1 MGDLVLDADFTAPLK
16 PITDYPTPL
25 GEYLGAQ
32 VTGTLQ
38 GIADRY
44 QYLGGARPDNTV
56 IGYTPEGVPLYGN
69 DASQTRIPPEQ
80 AQPQLDA
87 AGVKLAAPT
96 EGMYQDTLDALVQRQ
111 HEQTARQ
118 VAIAA
123 SPTGARSV
131 LGFGAQALTSMLDP
145 INLATAFVPVIG
157 PMKYSAILA
166 EAGSGLARFGIRAG
180 VGAAEGAV
188 GTALTQPLDYLAAKN
203 QGDDFTMTTAL
214 ENIAFGAA
222 FGAGLHSIGGAL
234 HDVIAGAPKKLD
246 TTITTDVP
254 NTLTDNPANASDITT
269 RAGQQPITVKLDT
282 GDVPI
287 SPLGAA
293 WMNNSVSHETRI
305 AATTTAIGQML
316 DGRHIEIEPIIRA
329 DPDFQ
334 YQMATRQQPTD
345 MESALAQARSD
356 IEPQLRSELTAQAG
370 NHAEPGAVSQ
380 MKAQLDQI
388 QAELAQPPVPSKDD
402 IRALQNGQKL
412 KFKDAEVR
420 AQDDLNAR
428 RADLTQQAERL
439 TQALET
445 NRQASQAAQDLA
457 TLDGG
462 GFPERYQER
471 LQQRGEQLLAG
482 DPLTAA
488 IRQLY
493 APSPEADRA
502 AAQAYNSPESVATAD
517 AVMSRAADE
526 HMAQVPDS
534 VKSASVEGAE
544 QAMNDAQLRFKDTLD
559 TLKRGGASDE
569 TLAALQKE
577 LEPFDAAVKDSDN
590 LAAAT
595 RAAALCGL
603 TRG

>member
-32 VTGTLQ
+32 VGGTLQ

-44 QYLGGARPDNTV
+44 SYLGGARPDNTV
-56 IGYTPEGVPLYGN
+56 IGYSMEGVPLYGN
-69 DASQTRIPPEQ
+69 DASQTRVPPEQ

-87 AGVKLAAPT
+87 AGVKLAAPA
-96 EGMYQDTLDALVQRQ
+96 EGMYQDTLDSLVQRQ

-157 PMKYSAILA
+157 PMKYTALLA
-166 EAGSGLARFGIRAG
+166 EASGPLARFGIRAG

-188 GTALTQPLDYLAAKN
+188 GTALVQPLDYLAARN
-203 QGDDFTMTTAL
+203 QGDDFTMTQAL

-222 FGAGLHSIGGAL
+222 FGGGLHSIGGAL
-234 HDVIAGAPKKLD
+234 HDVMAGAPRKLD
-246 TTITTDVP
+246 TTIETDVP
-254 NTLTDNPANASDITT
+254 NTLTDNPVTA
-269 RAGQQPITVKLDT
+269 RAGQQPITIRLDT
-282 GDVPI
+282 GEAQI

-305 AATTTAIGQML
+305 AATTTSIGQLL
-316 DGRHIEIEPIIRA
+316 DGRHVQVEPIIRA

-334 YQMATRQQPTD
+334 YTMATRQQPSD
-345 MESALAQARSD
+345 MASALAQARSD
-356 IEPQLRSELTAQAG
+356 VEPQLRAELTAQAG
-370 NHAEPGAVSQ
+370 NVAEPGAVTQ

-388 QAELAQPPVPSKDD
+388 QAELAQPPVPSKED
-402 IRALQNGQKL
+402 IRALQNGQRL
-412 KFKDAEVR
+412 KFKDAEAR
-420 AQDDLNAR
+420 AQDELNAR
-428 RADLTQQAERL
+428 RADLQMQADRL
-439 TQALET
+439 AQALDT
-445 NRQASQAAQDLA
+445 NRTASQAAQDLA
-457 TLDGG
+457 TLDAGQ
-462 GFPERYQER
+462 FPERYQDR

-493 APSPEADRA
+493 APSPEVDRA
-502 AAQAYNSPESVATAD
+502 AAQAYNGPENVATAD
-517 AVMSRAADE
+517 ADMSRAADE
-526 HMAQVPDS
+526 HMAALPDA
-534 VKSASVEGAE
+534 VKSASMEGAE
-544 QAMNDAQLRFKDTLD
+544 QAMNDAQVRFKDTLD
-559 TLKRGGASDE
+559 NLKRTGATDE
-569 TLAALQKE
+569 TLASLQKE

-603 TRG
+603 SRG